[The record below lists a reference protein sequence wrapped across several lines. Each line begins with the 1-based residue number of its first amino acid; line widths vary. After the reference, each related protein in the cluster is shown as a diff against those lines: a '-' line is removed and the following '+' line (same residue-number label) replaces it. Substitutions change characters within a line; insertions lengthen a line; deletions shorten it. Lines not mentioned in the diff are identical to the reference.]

1 MSEQDEILL
10 KRLNLLEHTA
20 LLLLN
25 EVKGLRT
32 HTDSS
37 AYFLQIA
44 VEDLLKAV
52 QELKEVVTK

>member
-1 MSEQDEILL
+1 ML

-20 LLLLN
+20 QLLVN
-25 EVKGLRT
+25 EVRGMRT

-52 QELKEVVTK
+52 QELKEAVTK